1 MYPLNLKRQ
10 INQIK
15 IHTMTKNEVSTILQI
30 FQIKFGSLLRK
41 KHKGASELLL
51 LLSLG
56 LTQKWSSVKSV
67 SDHLGVNKDKCYNT
81 LKKIPLR
88 TWRKLF
94 ESCFKQEV
102 YESVKAIQDQSASTI
117 SRSNISIQIDDSVL
131 RKWMG
136 RAYFYKWYSGQYK
149 KVVGGYDVVLVSIV
163 IQGRVLPLQFWLM
176 GKTGPHKKRPNRA
189 AKLLEDLAKELK
201 TNGIDISKIPVS
213 ADSAYLTSDLK
224 DALVG
229 LGFKVA
235 LGTKGHYK
243 VHTHKYAEV
252 YTKDSLAIREVFQKS
267 DYDELPS
274 EQWGMEDK
282 VISRKI
288 KSGKWGEALL
298 LESIQLGKPRR
309 VLFFGINRTCE
320 AWRIWKNHHFV
331 ERIFRHLKHLL
342 SWGKYSLQGR
352 DGAYATVVIPFLAFW
367 LLSEL
372 QKKCKLSFERIILA
386 LQVWVN
392 EDLDE
397 LIELLNLEHF
407 HVNLPTFDSIMG
419 SSG

>member
-15 IHTMTKNEVSTILQI
+15 IHTMSKNEVSTILHI

-56 LTQKWSSVKSV
+56 LTQQWSSVKSV
-67 SDHLGVNKDKCYNT
+67 SDHLGVNKDKCYST

-102 YESVKAIQDQSASTI
+102 FDSVKAIQEQSDATI
-117 SRSNISIQIDDSVL
+117 SRANISIQIDDSVL

-136 RAYFYKWYSGQYK
+136 KAYFYKWYSGQYK
-149 KVVGGYDVVLVSIV
+149 KVVGGYDVILVSIV

-176 GKTGPHKKRPNRA
+176 GKTGPYKKRPNRA
-189 AKLLEDLAKELK
+189 GKLLEDLAKELK
-201 TNGIDISKIPVS
+201 INGIDISKIPVT

-224 DALVG
+224 TALVSS
-229 LGFKVA
+229 GFKVA
-235 LGTKGHYK
+235 LGSKGHYK
-243 VHTHKYAEV
+243 VHPHKYHKV
-252 YTKDSLAIREVFQKS
+252 YAKKSLAIKDVFQES
-267 DYDELPS
+267 DYQNLPS
-274 EQWGMEDK
+274 KQWGIKEK
-282 VISRKI
+282 VVGRKI
-288 KSGKWGEALL
+288 KSAKWGEALL
-298 LESIQLGKPRR
+298 LESFQLGKPRR
-309 VLFFGINRTCE
+309 VLVFGIDRIAE

-342 SWGKYSLQGR
+342 SWGKYALQGR

-367 LLSEL
+367 LLAEL
-372 QKKCKLSFERIILA
+372 QKKCKLSFEKIVLA

-392 EDLDE
+392 EDREELLD
-397 LIELLNLEHF
+397 LLNLEHF

-419 SSG
+419 NSG